1 MYKRQKQRQSDDNQ
15 RYKELYGIDMAD
27 MAPYTLIVDADDIDA
42 DEVFRLV
49 SNELGG

>member
-1 MYKRQKQRQSDDNQ
+1 MT
-15 RYKELYGIDMAD
+15 
-27 MAPYTLIVDADDIDA
+27 PYNLIVDADDSDA